1 MEHLKY
7 MIYAA
12 MFSEAVLLIM
22 PSGSMKKYVKLAAG
36 ILITL
41 LMIAPLSTCSMGDI
55 PGMGTLKDEDT
66 LTAGEIITE
75 AYMDHIENMD

>member
-12 MFSEAVLLIM
+12 MFSEAVLMIM

-36 ILITL
+36 ILMTL
-41 LMIAPLSTCSMGDI
+41 LMIAPLSTCSAGDM
-55 PGMGTLKDEDT
+55 PGISLPKAEDT